1 MSRTSD
7 PPDGRPCMGSPTIQ
21 ARYYEERYPVGRFIL
36 RRASE
41 LGLSRTALV
50 RRFRYTDLTNGHRA
64 LSELMTMGVMPPQIG
79 RHFADALEIDD
90 TLADAILAATASQRE
105 DEEGVRTLA
114 VEDAH
119 RSAFEPH
126 LRVETAGGRPSPI
139 FIIAMIGASR
149 ILNVELPPEVWEA
162 SGDDRDRRVKGVI
175 LDHYREKQ
183 GRVTAFGEITGYV
196 LVTLPGYGID
206 FGLPYSIDGEPTGP
220 MRPVQRIGEATLGTK
235 RGDNRLGELF
245 RKSLGAGDPGR
256 PGR

>member
-1 MSRTSD
+1 MAGPAWVR
-7 PPDGRPCMGSPTIQ
+7 
-21 ARYYEERYPVGRFIL
+21 RYYEDRYPVGRFIL
-36 RRASE
+36 RRAAE
-41 LGLSRTALV
+41 LGLSRTDLV
-50 RRFRYTDLTNGHRA
+50 RRFRYTDLTNGHRS

-79 RHFADALEIDD
+79 KHFAAALEIDD
-90 TLADAILAATASQRE
+90 ALADAILGATVSQRE
-105 DEEGVRTLA
+105 DEEGVSRLA

-126 LRVETAGGRPSPI
+126 LRVETPGGRPSPI
-139 FIIAMIGASR
+139 FIIAMIGAAR

-175 LDHYREKQ
+175 REHYREKQ
-183 GRVTAFGEITGYV
+183 GRVTAFGEITGYL
-196 LVTLPGYGID
+196 LVILPGYGVD

-245 RKSLGAGDPGR
+245 RKNLIQHAPAR
-256 PGR
+256 